1 MSYVDLVI
9 CETST
14 GRTEL
19 FQAPKFSLLK
29 PDDEV
34 IVDQKGQ
41 DVKLKVKDVINMS
54 TQSDEYRFITELFC
68 VVEPRKLVGKVT
80 FEKFEY
86 KESEEDDQR

>member
-1 MSYVDLVI
+1 MSYVYLVI

-54 TQSDEYRFITELFC
+54 IQSDEYRFITEPFC

-80 FEKFEY
+80 FQKFEY

>member
-1 MSYVDLVI
+1 M
-9 CETST
+9 
-14 GRTEL
+14 
-19 FQAPKFSLLK
+19 
-29 PDDEV
+29 